1 MWATSASVRWPT
13 TSRPRRTHDRRASSS
28 RMPVD
33 SSTAVARPPDLPP
46 APGAS
51 RISSRVSARR
61 ASAASRWSRSAIRP
75 GLSVLARRPPGRS
88 RTSRSTE
95 RPASS
100 EPAMPRP
107 SSRVAGVMTTSHS
120 SRTPRA
126 TASTGSKLRDRSSQA
141 TTEPSAWASAATR
154 RASVVRPLEPSPRIA
169 TLAEVGRPPG
179 PRIASSAAKP
189 VWMTRW
195 PGSGAIPAAAG
206 LGVGLRRIGRQG
218 EGPDDPRSCRTPA
231 SLEARERGVHIS
243 TGGRHRTAILEHLFY
258 SINPRS
264 TPGYA
269 RSAAGNDLR
278 SRMHLGC
285 ISGQRPGRTR
295 GTSRCARSTIR
306 AICIRHA
313 YGIAATFSGRGSCI
327 LARTGRRRTTRRP
340 ATPATRGRDPVTA
353 RSREGPSLSALPCC
367 RCPPRPPSRVPSDR
381 SSSSTTT
388 PRSSGSCA
396 PTSSAR
402 ATRS

>member
-1 MWATSASVRWPT
+1 MRWPT

-33 SSTAVARPPDLPP
+33 SSTAVARPAP

-61 ASAASRWSRSAIRP
+61 ASAASRWSRSATRP

-100 EPAMPRP
+100 EPAMPSP

-126 TASTGSKLRDRSSQA
+126 TASTGSKLRDRSSHA
-141 TTEPSAWASAATR
+141 TTESSAWASAATR

-179 PRIASSAAKP
+179 PRIASRAAKP

-195 PGSGAIPAAAG
+195 PGSGAIPGRSRVSGSTSAGSGARASAPSVAVSALRGAAAPQ
-206 LGVGLRRIGRQG
+206 RAWR
-218 EGPDDPRSCRTPA
+218 PA
-231 SLEARERGVHIS
+231 SAASTSPRGVVI
-243 TGGRHRTAILEHLFY
+243 G
-258 SINPRS
+258 PR
-264 TPGYA
+264 Y
-269 RSAAGNDLR
+269 
-278 SRMHLGC
+278 
-285 ISGQRPGRTR
+285 
-295 GTSRCARSTIR
+295 
-306 AICIRHA
+306 
-313 YGIAATFSGRGSCI
+313 
-327 LARTGRRRTTRRP
+327 
-340 ATPATRGRDPVTA
+340 
-353 RSREGPSLSALPCC
+353 
-367 RCPPRPPSRVPSDR
+367 
-381 SSSSTTT
+381 
-388 PRSSGSCA
+388 
-396 PTSSAR
+396 
-402 ATRS
+402 